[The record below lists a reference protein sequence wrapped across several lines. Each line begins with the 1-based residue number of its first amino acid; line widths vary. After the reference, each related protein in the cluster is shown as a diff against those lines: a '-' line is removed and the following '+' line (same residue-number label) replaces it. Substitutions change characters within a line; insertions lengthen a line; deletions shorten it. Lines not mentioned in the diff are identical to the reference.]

1 MKRVFTLCLA
11 LVMVLS
17 LAACGS
23 PSVGTPDAS
32 APTSPASAPTD
43 GTDAP
48 APGENVGIKKIAVS
62 YAGSLGDKTYNDTL
76 HAAITDLSQKYG
88 FTFDYAEPIDPAQY
102 EPVLRGFADAGDYQ
116 LIVCLG
122 FSQGSSMEAVA
133 PNYPDQKFV
142 LIDATVEGMDNVACY
157 SWRENEV
164 SYLVGIMAG
173 YLTKTKTIG
182 FIGAFDIYNCNMNAA
197 GFIAGAQSVDPE
209 IKLLVDYVGD
219 WYDSVRCKE
228 MALAMN
234 QQGADVLYHAASTA
248 GLGVLEAGKDGG
260 FYTIGFDGNV
270 NAAAPAT
277 NFASSLRL
285 LGKAV
290 EHSIEGIL
298 TDNFESGVISLG
310 ASDDAIDVTTEG
322 STVELSDEILNAV
335 EAARK
340 GISEGS
346 IKVPLTLDELEA
358 SKAS

>member
-1 MKRVFTLCLA
+1 MKKLLTLCLA
-11 LVMVLS
+11 FAMVFVLV
-17 LAACGS
+17 ACNSTTDDPS
-23 PSVGTPDAS
+23 PSASPEGTVPQSS
-32 APTSPASAPTD
+32 A
-43 GTDAP
+43 GTETP
-48 APGENVGIKKIAVS
+48 APQDKGIKKIAVS

-76 HAAITDLSQKYG
+76 HAAITELSKTYG

-102 EPVLRGFADAGDYQ
+102 EPVLRGFADSGEYQ

-133 PNYPDQKFV
+133 PNYPNQKFV
-142 LIDATVEGMDNVACY
+142 LIDATVEGMANVACY

-173 YLTKTKTIG
+173 YLTQTKTLG

-197 GFIAGAQSVDPE
+197 GFAAGAQSVDPE

-234 QQGADVLYHAASTA
+234 KQGADVIYHAASTA
-248 GLGVLEAGKDGG
+248 GLGVLAAGKEAG

-270 NAAAPAT
+270 NAAAPET

-290 EHSIEGIL
+290 EHAIEGVL
-298 TDNFESGVISLG
+298 NDNFQGGVISLG
-310 ASDDAIDVTTEG
+310 ASDGAIDVATEG
-322 STVELSDEILNAV
+322 STVVLSDEILQAV
-335 EAARK
+335 ETARQ
-340 GISEGS
+340 GIADGS
-346 IKVPLTLDELEA
+346 IKVPLTLAELEA
-358 SKAS
+358 SKQS